1 MKRRLITVSL
11 LSAACALLLPA
22 SGAHAQGT
30 TGSITGTITGAE
42 SNQPIQG
49 VRVTLLGTLA
59 SLRSVGEVRGLG
71 SMLAKAALDAVAA
84 EEGTRVVAQCPF
96 IAAYIERHPQYQPLL
111 TR

>member
-1 MKRRLITVSL
+1 MTDHVVDVPERSRFVLERDGETIGKAIYRREPGVITFTHTEVD
-11 LSAACALLLPA
+11 PA
-22 SGAHAQGT
+22 IH
-30 TGSITGTITGAE
+30 E
-42 SNQPIQG
+42 
-49 VRVTLLGTLA
+49 
-59 SLRSVGEVRGLG
+59 RGLG